1 MKRAPVAAFAVL
13 TIFISGILA
22 AQTQVRIQTID
33 NKSLTRITNS
43 THPLANAQNDF
54 GRVDPNLPME
64 RMVLV
69 LKPGPQQKAALKKF
83 LDSQQDTKSANYHKW
98 LTPDQFGEQF
108 GPAKQDL
115 AQITAWLQQQGF
127 KIGNLARGKQWI
139 EFSGTAS
146 QVERAFHT
154 EMHNYVVNGEQH
166 VANSTDISLP
176 QAMTPVV
183 SGVLSLHN
191 FLKQTFHI
199 KTESVHR
206 DAASGRLVSDFT
218 GSTTNGIGHFV
229 APGDQ
234 ARIYDAEPLFNE
246 GIKGKG
252 VSIAIVSRTDINL
265 SDVQTFRKA
274 FGLPAKD
281 PEFVVNG
288 VDPGNLQGGDEIEA
302 DLDVEWSGAIAPAAT
317 IKLVST
323 QSTFPTDGI
332 DLSISYIVDNVTAPI
347 MSVSFGQCEAFLG
360 NAGNE
365 FFNDEY
371 EQAAAEGITVFVA
384 SGDSGAAGCDPA
396 ENIQPATHGPNIS
409 GIAST
414 PFNTAV
420 GGTRFNENGL
430 DGNYWLANN
439 RPDLSSA
446 IGYIPEQVWNESC
459 DPTTDPNQCFGTGFY
474 FLDASGGG
482 TSFCIDSTLDG
493 NLILCLAGYAK
504 PSWQTG
510 VGVPN
515 DEARDI
521 PDLSL
526 DAAGIHDPYL
536 ICVEGSCQTAVSNG
550 QTILESAMTVGGTSA
565 GAPSMAGIMALVEQK
580 HGMFQGLANYNFY
593 KLAAAEKISGC
604 NSSNL
609 TNPAKTS
616 TCIFH
621 DVTAGTNSV
630 PGQAGANATKGYDLA
645 TGLGTVDAANLVA
658 AWGQLIKLP
667 SATKL
672 AVAEAA
678 TIQHG
683 QPFPVNVVVKPA
695 SGNGSPSGDFSLL
708 TEQFGAV
715 FGGTL
720 TNGSFAGT
728 VSNLPG
734 GNYEVR
740 ARYEGDATF
749 AASKSTDVTV
759 KITPEGSQVGLR
771 PAAFPVVIPGRP
783 ETGPFGPYYFSQIVE
798 MAISVQGLSGIG
810 IPTGTLTF
818 SEGDRLLGHA
828 PLGSGTATVEID
840 NLPAGGF
847 LPGNHTLNVAYDGD
861 NSFQKSTQQF
871 AFRVLPFPPFSL
883 VEATPTSITT
893 GAPVQLL
900 LSVQSPF
907 TQAGIATLPTGTVQL
922 FDNGSPLGAPLALHA
937 GGQQGAGIAQA
948 TVTLTSLAAGQH
960 LLELGYSGDSR
971 YSSIAGADGLFHFAL
986 PGAANVSVTTG
997 TEITPK
1003 VNLRQSPGVI
1013 GLGQSVNYVV
1023 TVAGAHGKPIP
1034 TGTVL
1039 LLDEFGNTD
1048 AGPTTLVNGNASF
1061 TLPWNSAQKINLS
1074 AVYSGDG
1081 NYNPFSSAV
1090 VTTTVK
1096 QGTPKVI
1103 LSAAA
1108 PGVGENQLTSV
1119 SVSVIGDPAN
1129 PNLSVPFGFVQF
1141 YDEVNGKSRNPL
1153 GSEQILTVGNGGNP
1167 IFTEQVDLPKG
1178 VNVITVRYLGGG
1190 FDFPD
1195 DWAPTTSN
1203 PVTITVH

>member
-1 MKRAPVAAFAVL
+1 MKRTPVAAFAAL
-13 TIFISGILA
+13 ILFSGMLQ

-33 NKSLTRITNS
+33 NQSLTRIANS
-43 THPLANAQNDF
+43 THPLANAKNDY

-69 LKPGPQQKAALKKF
+69 LKPSPQQKAALKKF
-83 LDSQQDTKSANYHKW
+83 LDTQQDTESTNFHKW
-98 LTPDQFGEQF
+98 LTPEQFGEQF
-108 GPAKQDL
+108 GPAKEDL

-127 KIGNLARGKQWI
+127 TVGNLAGGKQWI
-139 EFSGTAS
+139 EFSGTAA
-146 QVERAFHT
+146 QVESAFHT
-154 EMHNYVVNGEQH
+154 EMHNYLVNGQHH

-191 FLKQTFHI
+191 FLKQPFHI
-199 KTESVHR
+199 KMGSVHR
-206 DAASGRLVSDFT
+206 DVASGRLVPELT
-218 GSTTNGIGHFV
+218 GSTSNGIEHFV

-246 GIKGKG
+246 GIKGNG

-265 SDVQTFRKA
+265 SDVQTFRQA

-281 PEFVVNG
+281 PEFVING

-332 DLSISYIVDNVTAPI
+332 DLSISYIVDKVTAPI

-384 SGDSGAAGCDPA
+384 SGDSGAAGCDAA
-396 ENIQPATHGPNIS
+396 ENVQPATHGPNIS

-420 GGTRFNENGL
+420 GGTEFNENGL
-430 DGNYWLANN
+430 DGNYWLAND

-446 IGYIPEQVWNESC
+446 VGYIPEQVWNESC
-459 DPTTDPNQCFGTGFY
+459 NPTADPNQCLGTDLY

-482 TSFCIDSTLDG
+482 PSFCVDSTLDG
-493 NLILCLAGYAK
+493 DLILCLAGYAK
-504 PSWQTG
+504 PSWQSG
-510 VGVPN
+510 LGVPD
-515 DEARDI
+515 DESRDI
-521 PDLSL
+521 PDISL

-536 ICVEGSCQTAVSNG
+536 ICFEGSCQTTVSNG

-565 GAPSMAGIMALVEQK
+565 AAPSMAGIMALVEQK
-580 HGMFQGLANYNFY
+580 VGMFQGLANYNFY
-593 KLAAAEKISGC
+593 KLAAAEKASAC

-609 TNPAKTS
+609 TNPAKNG
-616 TCIFH
+616 TCVFH
-621 DVTAGTNSV
+621 DVTAGNNSV
-630 PGQAGANATKGYDLA
+630 PGQVGANATPGFDLA
-645 TGLGTVDAANLVA
+645 TGLGTVDAANLA
-658 AWGQLIKLP
+658 AGWGSLIKLR

-678 TIQHG
+678 TVQHG
-683 QPFPVNVVVKPA
+683 QPLPVNVVVKPA
-695 SGNGSPSGDFSLL
+695 SGTGAPSGDFSLL
-708 TEQFGAV
+708 ADQFGVV

-728 VSNLPG
+728 VSDLPG
-734 GNYEVR
+734 GTYELR
-740 ARYEGDATF
+740 ARYGGDATF
-749 AASKSTDVTV
+749 AASQSSNVAV

-783 ETGPFGPYYFSQIVE
+783 ETGPFGPYYFSQVVE

-818 SEGDRLLGHA
+818 SEGVKVLGHA

-847 LPGNHTLNVAYDGD
+847 LPGNHTLNVTYDGD

-871 AFRVLPFPPFSL
+871 SFRVLPFPPFSS

-907 TQAGIATLPTGTVQL
+907 TQAGIASLPTGTVQL
-922 FDNGSPLGAPLALHA
+922 YDNGSPLGAAIALHA

-948 TVTLTSLAAGQH
+948 TITLTSLAAGQH

-971 YSSIAGADGLFHFAL
+971 YSPIAGAAGLFDLAL

-997 TEITPK
+997 TEASPK

-1023 TVAGAHGKPIP
+1023 TVAGAHGKPVP
-1034 TGTVL
+1034 TGTVF
-1039 LLDEFGNTD
+1039 LLDELGNTD
-1048 AGPTTLVNGNASF
+1048 AGPTNLVNGNASF
-1061 TLPWNSAQKINLS
+1061 TLAWNSAQKINLS

-1103 LSAAA
+1103 LTAAA
-1108 PGVGENQLTSV
+1108 RVASENELTSV

-1141 YDEVNGKSRNPL
+1141 YDEVDGRSREPL
-1153 GSEQILTVGNGGNP
+1153 GSEQFLTVGNGGNP
-1167 IFTEQVDLPKG
+1167 IFTEQVNLPKG
-1178 VNVITVRYLGGG
+1178 VNIITVRYLGGG

>member
-13 TIFISGILA
+13 MIFLSGMLQ
-22 AQTQVRIQTID
+22 AQTRVRIQTID
-33 NKSLTRITNS
+33 KKSVTRIPNS
-43 THPLANAQNDF
+43 THPLANAKNDY

-69 LKPGPQQKAALKKF
+69 LKTSPQQKAALKKF
-83 LDSQQDTKSANYHKW
+83 LDSQQNTESANYHQW
-98 LTPDQFGEQF
+98 LTPEQFGEQF
-108 GPAKQDL
+108 GPAQEDL
-115 AQITAWLQQQGF
+115 AQITGWLQQQGF
-127 KIGNLARGKQWI
+127 KVGNLARGKQWI
-139 EFSGTAS
+139 EFSGTAG
-146 QVERAFHT
+146 QVESAFHT
-154 EMHNYVVNGEQH
+154 EMHHYVVNGQQH

-191 FLKQTFHI
+191 FLKQPFHV
-199 KTESVHR
+199 KTGSVHLDR
-206 DAASGRLVSDFT
+206 ATGRLVPDFT
-218 GSTTNGIGHFV
+218 GSTSNGVGHFV

-252 VSIAIVSRTDINL
+252 VSVAIVSRTDINL
-265 SDVQTFRKA
+265 SDVQTFRQA

-281 PEFVVNG
+281 PEFIING
-288 VDPGNLQGGDEIEA
+288 VDPGNLGGGDEIEA

-323 QSTFPTDGI
+323 QSSFPTDGI

-360 NAGNE
+360 NAGNQ

-384 SGDSGAAGCDPA
+384 SGDSGAAGCDPSV
-396 ENIQPATHGPNIS
+396 NVQPATHGPNVS

-414 PFNTAV
+414 PFATAV
-420 GGTRFNENGL
+420 GGTQFDENGL
-430 DGNYWLANN
+430 GSNYWLADN

-446 IGYIPEQVWNESC
+446 VGYIPEQVWNESC
-459 DPTTDPNQCFGTGFY
+459 DPTVDPNQCLGTGLY

-482 TSFCIDSTLDG
+482 PSFCIDSTFDG

-504 PSWQTG
+504 PSWQAGLG
-510 VGVPN
+510 VT
-515 DEARDI
+515 DDQARDI

-526 DAAGIHDPYL
+526 DSAGIHDPYL
-536 ICVEGSCQTAVSNG
+536 ICIEGSCQTTVSNG
-550 QTILESAMTVGGTSA
+550 QTILESATTVGGTSA
-565 GAPSMAGIMALVEQK
+565 AAPSMAGIMALVEQK
-580 HGMFQGLANYNFY
+580 QGMFQGLANYNFY
-593 KLAAAEKISGC
+593 KLAAAEKASGC

-616 TCIFH
+616 ACIFH
-621 DVTAGTNSV
+621 DVTAGNNSV
-630 PGQAGANATKGYDLA
+630 PGQVGANATAGFDLA

-658 AWGQLIKLP
+658 AWGHLSKLA
-667 SATKL
+667 STTKL

-683 QPFPVNVVVKPA
+683 QPLEMNVVVKPA

-708 TEQFGAV
+708 ADQFGDV

-720 TNGSFAGT
+720 TNGSFVGS
-728 VSNLPG
+728 VSDLPG
-734 GNYEVR
+734 GTYEVR
-740 ARYEGDATF
+740 ARYGGDATF
-749 AASKSTDVTV
+749 AASESGDLRV
-759 KITPEGSQVGLR
+759 KIAPEGSQVGLR
-771 PAAFPVVIPGRP
+771 PEPFPVVIPGRP
-783 ETGPFGPYYFSQIVE
+783 VNGPFGPYYFSQIVN
-798 MAISVQGLSGIG
+798 MAITVQGLSGIG
-810 IPTGTLTF
+810 NPTGAVTF
-818 SEGDRLLGHA
+818 SEGDKVLGRA
-828 PLGSGTATVEID
+828 PVASGNATVEID
-840 NLPAGGF
+840 NLAPGGF
-847 LPGNHTLNVAYDGD
+847 QPGNHTLNVNYDGD
-861 NSFQKSTQQF
+861 NSFQKSVQQF
-871 AFRVLPFPPFSL
+871 SFRVLPFPPFSL

-922 FDNGSPLGAPLALHA
+922 YDNGSRLSAPIPLQAA
-937 GGQQGAGIAQA
+937 GPQGGGIAQA
-948 TVTLTSLAAGQH
+948 TIVLSSLAAGQH

-971 YSSIAGADGLFHFAL
+971 YGSIAGASGLFHFAL
-986 PGAANVSVTTG
+986 PGAAQVTVTAG
-997 TEITPK
+997 TEAPPRVI
-1003 VNLRQSPGVI
+1003 LHQSPAVI
-1013 GLGQSVNYVV
+1013 ELGQSVNYVV
-1023 TVAGAHGKPIP
+1023 TVSGTHGKPIP
-1034 TGTVL
+1034 TGSVY

-1048 AGPTTLVNGNASF
+1048 AGPATLVNGNASF
-1061 TLPWNSAQKINLS
+1061 TVTWNSAEKINLS
-1074 AVYSGDG
+1074 AVYSGDAT
-1081 NYNPFSSAV
+1081 YNPFSSAI
-1090 VTTTVK
+1090 VTTVVK

-1103 LSAAA
+1103 LTAAA
-1108 PGVGENQLTSV
+1108 TAISENEPTSV

-1129 PNLSVPFGFVQF
+1129 PNLSFPFGFVQF
-1141 YDEVNGKSRNPL
+1141 YDQVDGKARAFL
-1153 GSEQILTVGNGGNP
+1153 GGEQFLTVGNGGNP
-1167 IFTEQVDLPKG
+1167 IFTEQVNLSKG

-1190 FDFPD
+1190 FDFAD

-1203 PVTITVH
+1203 SVTITVH